1 MLCFLCSGSN
11 EFSFAGSVTTMT
23 KTLKYLGS
31 EGVRF
36 NNSFVSTPMC
46 CPSRSSILTG
56 LYPHNHNVYT
66 NNDNC
71 SGIEW
76 QKVHEPRTFA
86 KYLSDAGY
94 RTGTVTP
101 EEQIRRVFG
110 DN

>member
-1 MLCFLCSGSN
+1 MLILKKISRRQKTKNIFSGSM
-11 EFSFAGSVTTMT
+11 TTMT

-56 LYPHNHNVYT
+56 MYPHNHNVYT
-66 NNDNC
+66 NNENC

-76 QKVHEPRTFA
+76 QKRHEPRTFA

-94 RTGTVTP
+94 RTG
-101 EEQIRRVFG
+101 R
-110 DN
+110 

>member
-1 MLCFLCSGSN
+1 
-11 EFSFAGSVTTMT
+11 MT

-56 LYPHNHNVYT
+56 MYPHNHNVFT
-66 NNDNC
+66 NNENC

-76 QKVHEPRTFA
+76 QKAHEPRTFA

-94 RTGTVTP
+94 RTGMF
-101 EEQIRRVFG
+101 VFVLFSFSAREVSIQHSKTE
-110 DN
+110 NN